1 MSKKNAIF
9 KDTTTNAKITLI
21 QNDDNSINLE
31 VDNAK
36 GLMRLISQQT
46 GFQYDDEWNT
56 QTLGSKLIDFINNP
70 SDTITAKKTAV
81 FKDEE
86 TNAKITLIQNEDN
99 SIDFEVDNAKGLMR
113 LISRKISFQYDTNWN
128 TQTLGAKLID
138 FINNPTEQ
146 AVEGSLATVK
156 SLN

>member
-99 SIDFEVDNAKGLMR
+99 SIDF
-113 LISRKISFQYDTNWN
+113 
-128 TQTLGAKLID
+128 
-138 FINNPTEQ
+138 
-146 AVEGSLATVK
+146 
-156 SLN
+156 